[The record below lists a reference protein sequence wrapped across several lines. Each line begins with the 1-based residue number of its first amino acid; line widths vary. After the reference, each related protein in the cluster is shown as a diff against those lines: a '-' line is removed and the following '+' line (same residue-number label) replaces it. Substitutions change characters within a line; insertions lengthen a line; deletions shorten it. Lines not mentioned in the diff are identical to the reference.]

1 MELAANTFPQ
11 LIVVAPCPQ
20 CSATTSLHS
29 SDDRRTPRAFKCDA
43 GIAGWHSPCCA
54 VARRPMTRCSCGG
67 QSNSVGRRWTLR
79 SRPLDTR
86 TRTKM
91 LQENGGTHL
100 KEERDSIHFVVF
112 LIERDAHSHTCTHT
126 RTPTADGYC
135 CFLVLR
141 SMLTSKLP
149 PLHGNS
155 GGSGRICTSSS
166 DDAGG
171 KKETKRQ
178 WPSS

>member
-1 MELAANTFPQ
+1 
-11 LIVVAPCPQ
+11 
-20 CSATTSLHS
+20 
-29 SDDRRTPRAFKCDA
+29 
-43 GIAGWHSPCCA
+43 
-54 VARRPMTRCSCGG
+54 
-67 QSNSVGRRWTLR
+67 
-79 SRPLDTR
+79 
-86 TRTKM
+86 M

-166 DDAGG
+166 DDAGE
-171 KKETKRQ
+171 KKRQ
-178 WPSS
+178 KDSDHHLNEVRTSEIHQRGSIQLLVSYAVDELRQLNPSGDICLATVDAFGAKSETL